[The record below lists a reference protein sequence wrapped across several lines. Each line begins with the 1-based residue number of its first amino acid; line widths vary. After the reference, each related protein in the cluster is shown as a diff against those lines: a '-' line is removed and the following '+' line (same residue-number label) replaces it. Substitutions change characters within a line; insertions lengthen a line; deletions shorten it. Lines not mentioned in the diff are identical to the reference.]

1 MMNSKRHITPKEGKE
16 SRIWGPVLFYLY
28 GIFKRGSIRRLLAK
42 IVLKLEDGEIFSI
55 TIRRIF
61 AKYHDVHVGMYSGR
75 GCFIDGN
82 FKPGTQ
88 IGRYTAIYSTVI
100 AFNANHPMNTKSTH
114 ALFYNPRLKYV
125 KKDLLTRTQLTIG
138 NDVWIGH
145 NAIILSEVSSIGD
158 GAIIGAGTVVHQ
170 DVPSYAI
177 VVGNP
182 GRIVRYRF
190 SQAIIQD
197 LLEEKWWEKS
207 FDELLPEIKSL
218 QVPLDGTD
226 QIR

>member
-1 MMNSKRHITPKEGKE
+1 MNSMRHITPKEGKE
-16 SRIWGPVLFYLY
+16 SRIWGPLFFFLY
-28 GIFKRGSIRRLLAK
+28 GVFKRRSIRWLIAK
-42 IVLKLEDGEIFSI
+42 MVLKLEGGELYSI

-61 AKYHDVHVGMYSGR
+61 TTYHDVHVGMYSGK
-75 GCFIDGN
+75 GCFINGN
-82 FKPGTQ
+82 FKPGTR

-125 KKDLLTRTQLTIG
+125 KEDILTRTQLTIG

-170 DVPSYAI
+170 DVPPYAV

-207 FDELLPEIKSL
+207 FDELLPEIKSF
-218 QVPLDGTD
+218 QVPLDGTE